1 MKFLKVCR
9 ISLSEMNT
17 IVISMTCIS
26 PDYVCYDILK
36 DIVGKIK
43 DGIVIEADVKYLS
56 GAMDKI
62 ERMESYESYGTPFV
76 VSEWCRFLTQCG
88 VNT

>member
-1 MKFLKVCR
+1 MVKFWTRRK
-9 ISLSEMNT
+9 SPYLSRKNETN
-17 IVISMTCIS
+17 VQQRR
-26 PDYVCYDILK
+26 
-36 DIVGKIK
+36 IVGKIK
-43 DGIVIEADVKYLS
+43 DRIVIEADVKYLS

-76 VSEWCRFLTQCG
+76 VSEWCRFMTQCE